1 MLKDCIEPYYLTQ
14 DYNCAE
20 TTLHIIDDQY
30 GLGLAEEEFKLVGGF
45 GAGFGCG
52 ITCGALAGGVA
63 ALGRL
68 AITGRAH
75 VTEGFRDLC
84 ADYCA
89 AFEKALGAPIAA
101 ASRKSTSPGRRP
113 AVSPPSRPPPIALR
127 TLPGSG
133 ASPKKSGKVPT
144 DRHWK
149 RSVL

>member
-89 AFEKALGAPIAA
+89 AFEKALGATDCSCIKEKHFAGPETRCLTAIQAA
-101 ASRKSTSPGRRP
+101 ADSFEDFARQRGIPEKKRE
-113 AVSPPSRPPPIALR
+113 
-127 TLPGSG
+127 GS
-133 ASPKKSGKVPT
+133 
-144 DRHWK
+144 H
-149 RSVL
+149 